1 VDARSQEIERRLEA
15 PLLIFALLTI
25 PAIALEYSDASAPWE
40 SIEIALNWAIRLA
53 FLAGP

>member
-1 VDARSQEIERRLEA
+1 MDARSQEIERRLEA